1 VVVGPVAVDELVFET
16 VPEAEDTIE
25 DTLEDAAEDA
35 AEDEEPVTEV
45 SLYSSK
51 RFPAPQY
58 SYGLPGQM
66 KLQSVSAAGTEP
78 ALRLFPQ

>member
-1 VVVGPVAVDELVFET
+1 VVVGPVVVDELVFEI
-16 VPEAEDTIE
+16 VPVDAVLE
-25 DTLEDAAEDA
+25 TL
-35 AEDEEPVTEV
+35 AEDEEPVAEV

-58 SYGLPGQM
+58 SYELPGQV
-66 KLQSVSAAGTEP
+66 KLQSVSAAGTDP

>member
-1 VVVGPVAVDELVFET
+1 VVVGPVFVDELVFET
-16 VPEAEDTIE
+16 VPEAEDVVE
-25 DTLEDAAEDA
+25 DT
-35 AEDEEPVTEV
+35 AEDEEPVAEV

-58 SYGLPGQM
+58 SSGFPGQV
-66 KLQSVSAAGTEP
+66 KLQSVSAAGTDP

>member
-1 VVVGPVAVDELVFET
+1 VVVGPVVVDELVFET
-16 VPEAEDTIE
+16 VPEVADTV
-25 DTLEDAAEDA
+25 
-35 AEDEEPVTEV
+35 EDEEPVAEV

-58 SYGLPGQM
+58 SSGFPGQM
-66 KLQSVSAAGTEP
+66 KLQSVSAAGTDP

>member
-1 VVVGPVAVDELVFET
+1 VVVGPVDVDELVFET
-16 VPEAEDTIE
+16 VPEAKV
-25 DTLEDAAEDA
+25 
-35 AEDEEPVTEV
+35 EDEEPVAEV

-58 SYGLPGQM
+58 SSEFPGQV
-66 KLQSVSAAGTEP
+66 KLQSVSAAGTDP

>member
-1 VVVGPVAVDELVFET
+1 MVVGPVVVDVLVFET
-16 VPEAEDTIE
+16 VPEV
-25 DTLEDAAEDA
+25 EDAVEDA
-35 AEDEEPVTEV
+35 VEGTAEDEEPVAEV
-45 SLYSSK
+45 SLYSSR

-58 SYGLPGQM
+58 SSGFPGQM